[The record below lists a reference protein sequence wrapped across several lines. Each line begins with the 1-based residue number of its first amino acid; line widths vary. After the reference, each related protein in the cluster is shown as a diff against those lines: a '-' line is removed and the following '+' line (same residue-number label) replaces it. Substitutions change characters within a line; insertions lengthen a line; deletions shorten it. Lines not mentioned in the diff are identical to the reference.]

1 MKTLYGIVP
10 ALAGIMGIGAPAL
23 AQRTTPDALVAN
35 AVETV
40 QRQYNSSFGAHPQL
54 YNGPEYIDYAR
65 RYHAQIGHQ
74 FFRVPGLQSGDV
86 YYNNHYFPNVRLS
99 YDVVLDQ
106 VVVPQPT
113 SPLTLRLVNERVRS
127 FTVDGHHFIR
137 LVADSTAGGVIRTGY
152 YEVLADSRVQLLAKR
167 AKRTQ
172 EQISDRLIDIE
183 FIPMDRLFI
192 KKTDRY
198 YPVSSK
204 SAVVRVFA
212 DREREVQQFIQSNKL
227 KFSKLQL
234 EASVVQLTQYY
245 NGLPAQ

>member
-1 MKTLYGIVP
+1 
-10 ALAGIMGIGAPAL
+10 MGLGAPAL
-23 AQRTTPDALVAN
+23 AQGTASEALVSN
-35 AVETV
+35 TVETV

-74 FFRVPGLQSGDV
+74 FFLVPGLQSGDV
-86 YYNNHYFPNVRLS
+86 YYNNHYFPNVRLN

-106 VVVPQPT
+106 VVLPQPT
-113 SPLTLRLVNERVRS
+113 SPLTLRLVNEWVRS
-127 FTVDGHHFIR
+127 FTIDGHRFIR
-137 LVADSTAGGVIRTGY
+137 LVADSTAGSVIRTGY

-172 EQISDRLIDIE
+172 EQLSERLIDIE
-183 FIPMDRLFI
+183 FSLMDRLFV
-192 KKTDRY
+192 KKAGRY

-212 DREREVQQFIQSNKL
+212 DRDKEVQQFIQSNKL
-227 KFSKLQL
+227 KFNKAQL
-234 EASVVQLTQYY
+234 EASVARLTQYY
-245 NGLPAQ
+245 NGLPAR